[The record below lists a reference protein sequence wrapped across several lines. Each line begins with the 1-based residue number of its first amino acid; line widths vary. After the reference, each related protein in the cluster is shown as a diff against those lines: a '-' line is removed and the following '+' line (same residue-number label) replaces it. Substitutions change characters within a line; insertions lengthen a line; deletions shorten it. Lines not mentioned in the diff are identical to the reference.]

1 MFKSQ
6 KSHNFSPPDLTS
18 GEISQYSLWSQLT
31 APGLSPIEREI
42 ITCALNIFNANSN
55 NANNPSMFAK
65 QPPPMSN
72 NLFPPA
78 PQGNPT
84 NVAATQALHQL
95 MQHQLK
101 AANTLNA
108 PPIPIPQTS
117 PLSPVPP
124 PLDPHLLFQHQAAVA
139 ANKQLRLSPLPAGKN
154 SLKFPHIFLL
164 AIPE

>member
-1 MFKSQ
+1 M
-6 KSHNFSPPDLTS
+6 
-18 GEISQYSLWSQLT
+18 Y
-31 APGLSPIEREI
+31 
-42 ITCALNIFNANSN
+42 
-55 NANNPSMFAK
+55 AK

-72 NLFPPA
+72 NLFPPS

-124 PLDPHLLFQHQAAVA
+124 LDPHLLFQHQAAVA

-154 SLKFPHIFLL
+154 FVAISEKSFEEKFLHFEISCTHSNEKDFQWVRLFCHRIIIL
-164 AIPE
+164 